1 MGELDAMINPPQP
14 QPEPEPEV
22 IYVAD
27 DGLGSPHLG
36 DPDFNPGYWFNKP
49 LRRR

>member
-22 IYVAD
+22 IYVEQPAEETGRLD
-27 DGLGSPHLG
+27 YPKLHR
-36 DPDFNPGYWFNKP
+36 WF
-49 LRRR
+49 